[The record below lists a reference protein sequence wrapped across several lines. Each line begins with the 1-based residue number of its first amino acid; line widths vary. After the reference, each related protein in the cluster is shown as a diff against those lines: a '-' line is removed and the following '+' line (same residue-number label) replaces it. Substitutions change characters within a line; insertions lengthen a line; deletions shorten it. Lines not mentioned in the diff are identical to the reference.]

1 MFSKGLKWG
10 AHMLDFLSK
19 SIWTV
24 QVKVWLVP
32 CDVKVTVYYG
42 FMYIR
47 IVKHELTREWW
58 DGGGFPFP
66 LQLGLSEVF
75 SASLFLK
82 RLTCKATRR
91 LFLAAVVHSWPLIS
105 RGPPTIRH
113 QVEAPGGRMG
123 SSAWRGFSEL
133 LEQRKLDKMIRKR
146 QSKFTGPVMKSYRT
160 W

>member
-82 RLTCKATRR
+82 RLTCKAGGYIDLVCFC
-91 LFLAAVVHSWPLIS
+91 LFRYSQLTIISKGCPATHWAQLVMGVVPFLF
-105 RGPPTIRH
+105 
-113 QVEAPGGRMG
+113 VVA
-123 SSAWRGFSEL
+123 FL
-133 LEQRKLDKMIRKR
+133 FVCL
-146 QSKFTGPVMKSYRT
+146 
-160 W
+160 